1 MTNASE
7 PDCPFCVLDD
17 PQVTVYADA
26 TVQALVSRAPI
37 NEYHVIVVPRLHVER
52 FGDLPPNVLV
62 AAVECAQRIGRAIT
76 AVARPDGITYITEDD
91 ITGQGYNQVAHWKL
105 HVIAR
110 FAGDAVRLEWGRVA
124 DPGAARRA
132 ALAADIRSHLEGAI

>member
-17 PQVTVYADA
+17 PQVTAYADA

-52 FGDLPPNVLV
+52 FRDYHP
-62 AAVECAQRIGRAIT
+62 T
-76 AVARPDGITYITEDD
+76 
-91 ITGQGYNQVAHWKL
+91 
-105 HVIAR
+105 
-110 FAGDAVRLEWGRVA
+110 
-124 DPGAARRA
+124 
-132 ALAADIRSHLEGAI
+132 